1 MGIRRNWK
9 LLLRSWLVV
18 VLLMSLGA
26 AAMPSLSK
34 PVLAASVVENLYYDL
49 ATISEAEL
57 LNDWNAFGDAGRSG
71 ITITSASNIRYYTR
85 TDVAMGAGQ
94 AFMLEAVVSADPIT
108 SAGERGARMWVKFAD
123 PSAPA
128 FPSGDKIRHLEV
140 RLLEDAGGS
149 QRFALVDA
157 IAGGELV
164 SIAADWS
171 IPADRYRVRL
181 KRQQISGSDYMVL
194 QAEKASEIDDPDDR
208 NPDPDTPSSQKVL
221 INELQWQLTTANELG
236 FGHHSLPTG
245 DFASDWVSV
254 HVTGT
259 NSAVDELPYWPPE
272 PPAPTLVHD
281 DKGMD
286 SPQGIDFSADLTG
299 SGYLAN
305 DSVTPEL
312 DADGTTY
319 YGETRTD
326 PGSEAWD
333 FDGLND
339 DQTVYGRVVA
349 SDVSGRSTIGPD
361 DTTIIPDRTTPAAP
375 QIADILMFFDDS
387 VANGTLVGSGP
398 GNSAKGR
405 LGALRNMID
414 AAGDLISQGRITK
427 ACQQLQNAYLRVDGQ
442 PKPPEFATGQAAAQL
457 ANMIQQLINSL
468 GG

>member
-1 MGIRRNWK
+1 MKFKHKWTPLLRVLLIPA
-9 LLLRSWLVV
+9 LLLALVATT
-18 VLLMSLGA
+18 VLPTST
-26 AAMPSLSK
+26 
-34 PVLAASVVENLYYDL
+34 PVMAASVVENLYYDL

-57 LNDWNAFGDAGRSG
+57 LNDWNAFGDAERSG
-71 ITITSASNIRYYTR
+71 ITITSASNTKIYTR
-85 TDVAMGAGQ
+85 TDVAMGTGQ
-94 AFMLEAVVSADPIT
+94 AFMLEAVVSADPMGG
-108 SAGERGARMWVKFAD
+108 AGERGARMWAKFVD

-128 FPSGDKIRHLEV
+128 FPSGVKIRHLEV
-140 RLLEDAGGS
+140 QLLEDGVGS
-149 QRFALVDA
+149 RRFALIDA
-157 IAGGELV
+157 IAGTELV

-171 IPADRYRVRL
+171 NPADRYRVRL
-181 KRQQISGSDYMVL
+181 KRQQISGSNYMVL

-221 INELQWQLTTANELG
+221 ISGLQWQLTTANELG

-245 DFASDWVSV
+245 DFASDWVSI

-259 NSAVDELPYWPPE
+259 DSAGVELPYWPVV

-286 SPQGIDFSADLTG
+286 SPQGIDFSCDLTS
-299 SGYLAN
+299 SGYLTN

-319 YGETRTD
+319 YGETRLN
-326 PGSEAWD
+326 PGSEVWD
-333 FDGLND
+333 FDGLSD

-349 SDVSGRSTIGPD
+349 TDVSGRSTIGPD
-361 DTTIIPDRTTPAAP
+361 GTTIIPDRTTPAVQ
-375 QIADILMFFDDS
+375 QIDDILTFFDDS
-387 VANGTLVGSGP
+387 VADGTLVGSGP

-405 LGALRNMID
+405 LGALRNMIE
-414 AAGDLISQGRITK
+414 AAGDLINQGCITE
-427 ACQQLQNAYLRVDGQ
+427 ACLQLQNAYDRVDGQ
-442 PKPPEFATGQAAAQL
+442 PKPPDFASGSAVAEL